1 MNVIV
6 TLDEKDYIMSISEAK
21 KFCDGIVK
29 VGDTVLEVDGG
40 EITLSKHEARELH
53 RQIHGQLYV

>member
-1 MNVIV
+1 MNVII

-29 VGDTVLEVDGG
+29 VGNNVLKVDGG
-40 EITLSKHEARELH
+40 EISLSNHEAKTLH
-53 RQIHGQLYV
+53 KQIHGQLYV

>member
-6 TLDEKDYIMSISEAK
+6 TLDDKDYIMSISEAK

-29 VGDTVLEVDGG
+29 VGNNVLKVDGG
-40 EITLSKHEARELH
+40 EISLSNHEAQTLH
-53 RQIHGQLYV
+53 KQIHEQLYV